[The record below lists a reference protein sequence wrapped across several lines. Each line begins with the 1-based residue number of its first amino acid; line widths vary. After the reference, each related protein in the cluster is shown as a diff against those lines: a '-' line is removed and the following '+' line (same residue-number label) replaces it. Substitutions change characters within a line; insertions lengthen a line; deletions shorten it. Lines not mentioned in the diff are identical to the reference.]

1 MYYPSRMKQII
12 WKLEEHEEH
21 HDLKT
26 SIHSL
31 RELAEYYKEIYT
43 LLCAQ
48 ADRQIDSEYFK
59 CEKLFLRTSS
69 EKSG

>member
-1 MYYPSRMKQII
+1 MKQII
-12 WKLEEHEEH
+12 RKLEEQEEH

-48 ADRQIDSEYFK
+48 ATGRLTPDTLNARNS
-59 CEKLFLRTSS
+59 LRTSS